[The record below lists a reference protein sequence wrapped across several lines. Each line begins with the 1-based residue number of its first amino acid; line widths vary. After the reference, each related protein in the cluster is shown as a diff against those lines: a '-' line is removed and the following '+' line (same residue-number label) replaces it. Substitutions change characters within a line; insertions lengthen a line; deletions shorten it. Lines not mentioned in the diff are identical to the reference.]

1 VADVGN
7 GSFTHVAGVRD
18 VVEGPRPSHPSQAR
32 GEPPDEAV
40 PARRRDVVG
49 TVLGFARTL
58 RHAGVAASPDRV
70 EAMLAAVG
78 HLDVLDPTAVY
89 WAGRLTLCGGPDD
102 LDRYDAAFA
111 AYFAGEVPRPTHTAG
126 PPKERLSQMAPLE
139 AGSGDAEDDD
149 GDGPDLAAR
158 ASADEVLR
166 HRDVAELTADERE
179 HLRRLFALLVPAAP
193 LRSARRRRPSP
204 SGSVHP
210 ARTVRRALRDGGEV
224 TRLMHRRPTP
234 RPRRVVLLVD
244 VSGSMS
250 PYADALLRFAHAAV
264 RARPAST
271 EVFTIGTRLTRV
283 TREMRLRDP
292 DRALAAS
299 GTAIPDW
306 SGGTR
311 LGEVLKAFLD
321 RWGQRGTARG
331 AVVVVC
337 SDGWERGGAEL
348 LGEQMARLRRLAHTV
363 VWVNPHK
370 GRTGYEP
377 LTGGM
382 VAALPSVDH
391 FVSGH
396 SMAAFEELT
405 GVIQRA

>member
-1 VADVGN
+1 VAERAVPQR
-7 GSFTHVAGVRD
+7 ARD
-18 VVEGPRPSHPSQAR
+18 VV
-32 GEPPDEAV
+32 D
-40 PARRRDVVG
+40 

-58 RHAGVAASPDRV
+58 RSAGVTASPDRV
-70 EAMLAAVG
+70 EAMLAALG
-78 HLDVLDPTAVY
+78 SLDVLDATDVY

-111 AYFAGEVPRPTHTAG
+111 AYFAGETPRSRRAEAQ
-126 PPKERLSQMAPLE
+126 ERPQLATTAPLE
-139 AGSGDAEDDD
+139 PGTGEDDGSD
-149 GDGPDLAAR
+149 TQDLATQ

-166 HRDVAELTADERE
+166 HRDVAEMSLAERD
-179 HLRRLFALLVPAAP
+179 HLRRLFALLRPATP
-193 LRSARRRRPSP
+193 MRPARRRRPSP
-204 SGSVHP
+204 QGAVHP

-224 TRLMHRRPTP
+224 TRLLHRRRSP
-234 RPRRVVLLVD
+234 RPRRVVLLID

-292 DRALAAS
+292 DKALAAS
-299 GTAIPDW
+299 GSAIPDW

-337 SDGWERGGAEL
+337 SDGWERGGVEL
-348 LGEQMARLRRLAHTV
+348 LAEQMVRLRRLAHSV
-363 VWVNPHK
+363 IWVNPHK
-370 GRTGYEP
+370 GRSGYEP

>member
-1 VADVGN
+1 
-7 GSFTHVAGVRD
+7 
-18 VVEGPRPSHPSQAR
+18 VV
-32 GEPPDEAV
+32 D
-40 PARRRDVVG
+40 

-58 RHAGVAASPDRV
+58 RHAGVPASPDRV
-70 EAMLAAVG
+70 EAMLEALG
-78 HLDVLDPTAVY
+78 SLDVLHPGHVY

-111 AYFAGEVPRPTHTAG
+111 AYFAGEAPRPL
-126 PPKERLSQMAPLE
+126 PPSAHRRPELAASAPLDP
-139 AGSGDAEDDD
+139 GPGD
-149 GDGPDLAAR
+149 GDDNEAPDLAAQ
-158 ASADEVLR
+158 AGADEVLR
-166 HRDVAELTADERE
+166 HRDVGEMTIAERE

-193 LRSARRRRPSP
+193 MRPARRRRPSP
-204 SGSVHP
+204 RGSVHP
-210 ARTVRRALRDGGEV
+210 ARTVRRALHDGGEV
-224 TRLMHRRPTP
+224 RRLLRRRRQA
-234 RPRRVVLLVD
+234 RPRRVVLLID
-244 VSGSMS
+244 VSGSMT

-292 DRALAAS
+292 DKALTAS
-299 GTAIPDW
+299 GSAIPDW

-337 SDGWERGGAEL
+337 SDGWERGDSVL

-370 GRTGYEP
+370 GRIGYEP

-382 VAALPSVDH
+382 QAALPSVDH

-396 SMAAFEELT
+396 SMAAFEELI

>member
-1 VADVGN
+1 VRRE
-7 GSFTHVAGVRD
+7 RD
-18 VVEGPRPSHPSQAR
+18 VVA
-32 GEPPDEAV
+32 
-40 PARRRDVVG
+40 

-58 RHAGVAASPDRV
+58 RAAGVAASPDRV
-70 EAMLAAVG
+70 EAMLAAIG
-78 HLDVLDPTAVY
+78 SLDVLDATDVY
-89 WAGRLTLCGGPDD
+89 WAGRLTLCGSPDD
-102 LDRYDAAFA
+102 LERYDAAFA
-111 AYFAGEVPRPTHTAG
+111 AYFGGEAPRPAR
-126 PPKERLSQMAPLE
+126 PAPQERQQLAMSAPLD
-139 AGSGDAEDDD
+139 AGSGEGEESDDA
-149 GDGPDLAAR
+149 PDLAAQ

-166 HRDVAELTADERE
+166 HRDVSEMTVAERE
-179 HLRRLFALLVPAAP
+179 HLRRLFALLRPASP
-193 LRSARRRRPSP
+193 MRPARRRRPSP
-204 SGSVHP
+204 QGPVHP
-210 ARTVRRALRDGGEV
+210 ARTVRRALREGGEV
-224 TRLMHRRPTP
+224 TRLLHRRAAP

-283 TREMRLRDP
+283 TRELRLRDP
-292 DRALAAS
+292 DKALAAS
-299 GTAIPDW
+299 GSAIPDW

-321 RWGQRGTARG
+321 RWGQRGMARG

-337 SDGWERGGAEL
+337 SDGWERGGTEL
-348 LGEQMARLRRLAHTV
+348 LGEQMARLRRLAHSV

-370 GRTGYEP
+370 GREGYEP

-382 VAALPSVDH
+382 LAALPSIDH

-396 SMAAFEELT
+396 SMAAFEELS
-405 GVIQRA
+405 GVIERA

>member
-1 VADVGN
+1 VAEP
-7 GSFTHVAGVRD
+7 VAARPPRD
-18 VVEGPRPSHPSQAR
+18 VI
-32 GEPPDEAV
+32 D
-40 PARRRDVVG
+40 

-70 EAMLAAVG
+70 EAMLSALG
-78 HLDVLDPTAVY
+78 SLDVLDPGNVY

-102 LDRYDAAFA
+102 LDRYDAAFTAWFTGDRPRSAPRSPQELPPRLA
-111 AYFAGEVPRPTHTAG
+111 A
-126 PPKERLSQMAPLE
+126 SAPLDPGTGDGDE
-139 AGSGDAEDDD
+139 AGA
-149 GDGPDLAAR
+149 PDLAVQ

-166 HRDVAELTADERE
+166 HRDVAELSPAERE
-179 HLRRLFALLVPAAP
+179 HLRRLFALLAPATP
-193 LRSARRRRPSP
+193 MRPARRRRPSLR
-204 SGSVHP
+204 GAVHP

-224 TRLMHRRPTP
+224 RQLLHHRRQA

-244 VSGSMS
+244 VSGSMA

-264 RARPAST
+264 RARPGST

-292 DRALAAS
+292 DKALAAS
-299 GTAIPDW
+299 GSAIPDW

-331 AVVVVC
+331 AVIVVC
-337 SDGWERGGAEL
+337 SDGWERGGTEL
-348 LGEQMARLRRLAHTV
+348 LAEQMVRLRRLAHAV

-370 GRTGYEP
+370 GRSGYEP

-382 VAALPSVDH
+382 RAALPSVDH

-396 SMAAFEELT
+396 SMAAFEELIA
-405 GVIQRA
+405 VIERA

>member
-1 VADVGN
+1 VRDPVELRPA
-7 GSFTHVAGVRD
+7 RD
-18 VVEGPRPSHPSQAR
+18 VV
-32 GEPPDEAV
+32 D
-40 PARRRDVVG
+40 

-70 EAMLAAVG
+70 ESMLVALGA
-78 HLDVLDPTAVY
+78 LDVLDPGAVY
-89 WAGRLTLCGGPDD
+89 WAGRLTLCAGPDD

-111 AYFAGEVPRPTHTAG
+111 VYFAGERPRAPRPSGRPEVHLTTT
-126 PPKERLSQMAPLE
+126 APLE
-139 AGSGDAEDDD
+139 PGSTD
-149 GDGPDLAAR
+149 GDEDPEAPDLAVQ
-158 ASADEVLR
+158 ASAEEVLR
-166 HRDVAELTADERE
+166 HRDVAQLTPAERE
-179 HLRRLFALLVPAAP
+179 HLRRLFALLAPATP
-193 LRSARRRRPSP
+193 MRQSRRRRASP
-204 SGSVHP
+204 QGSVHP
-210 ARTVRRALRDGGEV
+210 ARTVRRALRSGGEV
-224 TRLMHRRPTP
+224 TRLMRHRRQA

-244 VSGSMS
+244 VSGSMA

-264 RARPAST
+264 RARPVST

-292 DRALAAS
+292 DKALAAS
-299 GTAIPDW
+299 GSAIPDW

-331 AVVVVC
+331 AVIVVC
-337 SDGWERGGAEL
+337 SDGWERGGPDL
-348 LGEQMARLRRLAHTV
+348 LAAQMVRLRRLAHAV

-370 GRTGYEP
+370 GRSGYEP

-382 VAALPSVDH
+382 QAALPSVDH

>member
-1 VADVGN
+1 VDEPVL
-7 GSFTHVAGVRD
+7 TRPPRD
-18 VVEGPRPSHPSQAR
+18 VV
-32 GEPPDEAV
+32 D
-40 PARRRDVVG
+40 

-58 RHAGVAASPDRV
+58 RHAGVTASPDRV
-70 EAMLAAVG
+70 EAMLTAIG
-78 HLDVLDPTAVY
+78 SLDVLDPGAVY

-111 AYFAGEVPRPTHTAG
+111 AYFAGEVPRAARPSG
-126 PPKERLSQMAPLE
+126 QPPVQQLSASAPLE
-139 AGSGDAEDDD
+139 PGSGEGDDESEN
-149 GDGPDLAAR
+149 PELAVQ
-158 ASADEVLR
+158 ASPDEVLR
-166 HRDVAELTADERE
+166 HRDVGDLTPAERD
-179 HLRRLFALLVPAAP
+179 HLRRLFALLAPATP
-193 LRSARRRRPSP
+193 MRPSRRRRPSLR
-204 SGSVHP
+204 GAVHP
-210 ARTVRRALRDGGEV
+210 ARTVRSALRDGGEV
-224 TRLMHRRPTP
+224 RRLMHHRRQA
-234 RPRRVVLLVD
+234 RPRRVVLLID

-264 RARPAST
+264 RARPSST

-283 TREMRLRDP
+283 TRELQQRDP
-292 DRALAAS
+292 DAALSAS
-299 GTAIPDW
+299 GSAIPDW

-337 SDGWERGGAEL
+337 SDGWERGGTEL
-348 LGEQMARLRRLAHTV
+348 LAEQMVRLRRLAHSV

-370 GRTGYEP
+370 GRSGYEP

-382 VAALPSVDH
+382 QAALPSVDH

>member
-1 VADVGN
+1 VPDAQGI
-7 GSFTHVAGVRD
+7 GSSAGSIAP
-18 VVEGPRPSHPSQAR
+18 ETAGKASYASP
-32 GEPPDEAV
+32 
-40 PARRRDVVG
+40 RRRDVVE

-70 EAMLAAVG
+70 EAMLSAVAA
-78 HLDVLDPTAVY
+78 LDVLDPSDVY
-89 WAGRLTLCGGPDD
+89 WAGRLTLCAGPDD

-111 AYFAGEVPRPTHTAG
+111 AWFAGEQVRPGRASAPQQVVTTAT
-126 PPKERLSQMAPLE
+126 APLE
-139 AGSGDAEDDD
+139 PGSGTGDDAEQTE
-149 GDGPDLAAR
+149 LAAR

-166 HRDVAELTADERE
+166 HRDVADLTAAERE
-179 HLRRLFALLVPAAP
+179 HLRRLFALLAPASP
-193 LRSARRRRPSP
+193 MRPARRRRPSP

-224 TRLMHRRPTP
+224 TRLLHRRPRP

-244 VSGSMS
+244 VSGSMT

-264 RARPAST
+264 RAHPAAT

-283 TREMRLRDP
+283 TRELRLRDP

-299 GTAIPDW
+299 GAAIPDW

-331 AVVVVC
+331 AVVVIC
-337 SDGWERGGAEL
+337 SDGWERGGTAL
-348 LGEQMARLRRLAHTV
+348 LAEQMVRLRRLAHAV

-382 VAALPSVDH
+382 QAALPSVDV

-396 SMAAFEELT
+396 SLAAFEELA
-405 GVIQRA
+405 GVIARA

>member
-1 VADVGN
+1 VADPDN
-7 GSFTHVAGVRD
+7 GVARARF
-18 VVEGPRPSHPSQAR
+18 PHPSDSSA
-32 GEPPDEAV
+32 P
-40 PARRRDVVG
+40 RDVVG
-49 TVLGFARTL
+49 TLLGFARTL
-58 RHAGVAASPDRV
+58 RRAGVAASPDRV
-70 EAMLAAVG
+70 EAMLSAVG
-78 HLDVLDPTAVY
+78 ALDVLHATDVY

-111 AYFAGEVPRPTHTAG
+111 AYFAGEVPRPARTSG
-126 PPKERLSQMAPLE
+126 PPRERLAAMAPVTPGSGE
-139 AGSGDAEDDD
+139 AGND
-149 GDGPDLAAR
+149 GDSADLAAR

-166 HRDVAELTADERE
+166 HRDVADLTPAERE
-179 HLRRLFALLVPAAP
+179 HLRRLFALLAPATP
-193 LRSARRRRPSP
+193 MRPARRRRPSTR
-204 SGSVHP
+204 GAVHP
-210 ARTVRRALRDGGEV
+210 SRTVRRALRDGGEV
-224 TRLMHRRPTP
+224 VRLAHRRPAP
-234 RPRRVVLLVD
+234 RARRVVLLVD

-283 TREMRLRDP
+283 TREMRLRDA
-292 DRALAAS
+292 DRALTAS

-348 LGEQMARLRRLAHTV
+348 LGEQMARLRRLAHAV

-370 GRTGYEP
+370 GRAGYEP
-377 LTGGM
+377 LTAGM
-382 VAALPSVDH
+382 QAALPSVDF

-396 SMAAFEELT
+396 SMVAFEELS
-405 GVIQRA
+405 GVIAHA

>member
-1 VADVGN
+1 VAEPALG
-7 GSFTHVAGVRD
+7 GRTRD
-18 VVEGPRPSHPSQAR
+18 VV
-32 GEPPDEAV
+32 D
-40 PARRRDVVG
+40 

-70 EAMLAAVG
+70 EAMLAALG
-78 HLDVLDPTAVY
+78 SLDVLDPGAVY
-89 WAGRLTLCGGPDD
+89 WAGRLTLCAGPDD

-111 AYFAGEVPRPTHTAG
+111 AYFAGERPRAPRAAG
-126 PPKERLSQMAPLE
+126 RPEVRLSPSAPVDD
-139 AGSGDAEDDD
+139 GSGD
-149 GDGPDLAAR
+149 GDEETEAPDLAVQ

-166 HRDVAELTADERE
+166 NRDVAELTPAERE

-193 LRSARRRRPSP
+193 MRPSRRRRPSP
-204 SGSVHP
+204 QGAVHP
-210 ARTVRRALRDGGEV
+210 ARTVRRALRSGGEV
-224 TRLMHRRPTP
+224 TRLHHHHRRA

-244 VSGSMS
+244 VSGSMA
-250 PYADALLRFAHAAV
+250 PYADALLRYAHAAV
-264 RARPAST
+264 RARPSST

-292 DRALAAS
+292 ERALAAS
-299 GTAIPDW
+299 GSAIPDW

-331 AVVVVC
+331 AVIVVC
-337 SDGWERGGAEL
+337 SDGWERGGTEL
-348 LGEQMARLRRLAHTV
+348 LAEQMVRLRRLAHSV

-370 GRTGYEP
+370 GRAGYEP

-382 VAALPSVDH
+382 QAALPSVDH
-391 FVSGH
+391 FVAGH
-396 SMAAFEELT
+396 SMVAFEELT

>member
-1 VADVGN
+1 MA
-7 GSFTHVAGVRD
+7 
-18 VVEGPRPSHPSQAR
+18 EKGPPPSHPSHAPQQDLPAPHRSQAR
-32 GEPPDEAV
+32 GGTLQAGRDGAG
-40 PARRRDVVG
+40 PAPRDVVD

-58 RHAGVAASPDRV
+58 RHAGVTASPDRV
-70 EAMLAAVG
+70 EAMLAALG
-78 HLDVLDPTAVY
+78 RLDVLDPGAVY
-89 WAGRLTLCGGPDD
+89 WAGRLTLCAGPDD

-111 AYFAGEVPRPTHTAG
+111 AYFAGEQPRAPRAAG
-126 PPKERLSQMAPLE
+126 QPEVRLSASAPLD
-139 AGSGDAEDDD
+139 AGT
-149 GDGPDLAAR
+149 GDGPDDSRTPELAVQ

-166 HRDVAELTADERE
+166 HRDVAELTPAERE
-179 HLRRLFALLVPAAP
+179 HLRRLFALLAPATP
-193 LRSARRRRPSP
+193 VRPSRRRSP
-204 SGSVHP
+204 SLRGAVHP
-210 ARTVRRALRDGGEV
+210 GRTVRSALRDGGEV
-224 TRLMHRRPTP
+224 RRLLRHRRHD
-234 RPRRVVLLVD
+234 RARRVVLLVD
-244 VSGSMS
+244 VSGSMT

-271 EVFTIGTRLTRV
+271 EVFTVGTRLTRV
-283 TREMRLRDP
+283 TREMRLRDA

-337 SDGWERGGAEL
+337 SDGWERGGTEL
-348 LGEQMARLRRLAHTV
+348 LGEQMTRLRRLAHAV

-370 GRTGYEP
+370 GRSGYEP

-382 VAALPSVDH
+382 QAALPSVDH

>member
-1 VADVGN
+1 MID
-7 GSFTHVAGVRD
+7 TRPRHPHRD
-18 VVEGPRPSHPSQAR
+18 VV
-32 GEPPDEAV
+32 D
-40 PARRRDVVG
+40 

-70 EAMLAAVG
+70 EAMLAALG
-78 HLDVLDPTAVY
+78 SLDVLRPSQVY
-89 WAGRLTLCGGPDD
+89 WAGRLTRCSGPDD

-111 AYFAGEVPRPTHTAG
+111 AWFSGERPRPVPTS
-126 PPKERLSQMAPLE
+126 PSVEPRLAAAAPLD
-139 AGSGDAEDDD
+139 AGSGEGDDT
-149 GDGPDLAAR
+149 GDGPELAAR
-158 ASADEVLR
+158 ARADEVLR
-166 HRDVAELTADERE
+166 HRDMAELTAVERE
-179 HLRRLFALLVPAAP
+179 HLRRLFALLAPATP
-193 LRSARRRRPSP
+193 MRPARRRRPSRR
-204 SGSVHP
+204 GAVHP
-210 ARTVRRALRDGGEV
+210 SRTVRRALRNGGEV
-224 TRLMHRRPTP
+224 ARLLHRRAAP

-244 VSGSMS
+244 VSGSMA
-250 PYADALLRFAHAAV
+250 PYADALLRFAHVAV

-283 TREMRLRDP
+283 TRELRLRDP

-299 GTAIPDW
+299 GAAIPDW

-331 AVVVVC
+331 AVVVIC
-337 SDGWERGGAEL
+337 SDGWERGGPEL
-348 LGEQMARLRRLAHTV
+348 LGEQMARLRRLAHAV

-370 GRTGYEP
+370 GRAGYEP

-382 VAALPSVDH
+382 QAALPSVDV

-396 SMAAFEELT
+396 SLAAFEELT
-405 GVIQRA
+405 GVIAHA

>member
-1 VADVGN
+1 
-7 GSFTHVAGVRD
+7 VRD
-18 VVEGPRPSHPSQAR
+18 VVE
-32 GEPPDEAV
+32 
-40 PARRRDVVG
+40 

-70 EAMLAAVG
+70 EAMLAAVAA
-78 HLDVLDPTAVY
+78 LDVLDPTDVY
-89 WAGRLTLCGGPDD
+89 WAGRLTLCSGPDD

-111 AYFAGEVPRPTHTAG
+111 AWFAGEAPRPTRSAPPEQLRTVPTA
-126 PPKERLSQMAPLE
+126 SLE
-139 AGSGDAEDDD
+139 PGSGSGDD
-149 GDGPDLAAR
+149 GEQTDLAAR

-166 HRDVAELTADERE
+166 HRDVAELTGAERE
-179 HLRRLFALLVPAAP
+179 QLRRLFALLVPAAP
-193 LRSARRRRPSP
+193 MRLSRRRRPSP
-204 SGSVHP
+204 HGAVHP
-210 ARTVRRALRDGGEV
+210 SRTVRHALHDGGEG
-224 TRLMHRRPTP
+224 TRLLHRRSRP
-234 RPRRVVLLVD
+234 RPRRVVLLID

-264 RARPAST
+264 RARPAAT

-283 TREMRLRDP
+283 TRELRLRDP
-292 DRALAAS
+292 DKALAAS
-299 GTAIPDW
+299 GSAIPDW

-337 SDGWERGGAEL
+337 SDGWERGGTEVLA
-348 LGEQMARLRRLAHTV
+348 EQMARLRRLAHAV

-370 GRTGYEP
+370 GREGYEP

-382 VAALPSVDH
+382 QAALPSVDH
-391 FVSGH
+391 FVAGH
-396 SMAAFEELT
+396 SLAAFQQLA
-405 GVIQRA
+405 GVISRA

>member
-1 VADVGN
+1 VSDSRSGGIA
-7 GSFTHVAGVRD
+7 APRLARD
-18 VVEGPRPSHPSQAR
+18 VV
-32 GEPPDEAV
+32 D
-40 PARRRDVVG
+40 

-58 RHAGVAASPDRV
+58 RHAGVTASPDRV
-70 EAMLAAVG
+70 EAMLAALG
-78 HLDVLDPTAVY
+78 SLDVLDPTDVY
-89 WAGRLTLCGGPDD
+89 WAGRLTLCGSPDD

-111 AYFAGEVPRPTHTAG
+111 AYFAGEAPRAPRPSARTQPQPAIT
-126 PPKERLSQMAPLE
+126 APLE
-139 AGSGDAEDDD
+139 PGSGQDDD
-149 GDGPDLAAR
+149 TDISDLATQ

-166 HRDVAELTADERE
+166 HRDVAGMSLAERD
-179 HLRRLFALLVPAAP
+179 HLRRLFALLRPATP
-193 LRSARRRRPSP
+193 MRPARRRRPSP
-204 SGSVHP
+204 RGAVHP
-210 ARTVRRALRDGGEV
+210 GRTVRRALRDGGEV
-224 TRLMHRRPTP
+224 TRLLHRRRRP
-234 RPRRVVLLVD
+234 RPRRVVLLID

-292 DRALAAS
+292 DKALAAS
-299 GTAIPDW
+299 GSAIPDW

-337 SDGWERGGAEL
+337 SDGWERGGTEL
-348 LGEQMARLRRLAHTV
+348 LAEQMVRLRRLAHSV

-396 SMAAFEELT
+396 SMAAFEQLT

>member
-1 VADVGN
+1 
-7 GSFTHVAGVRD
+7 
-18 VVEGPRPSHPSQAR
+18 VVDGPRPSHPSQAQ
-32 GEPPDEAV
+32 GEPPDGAV
-40 PARRRDVVG
+40 PARRDVVD

-58 RHAGVAASPDRV
+58 RHAGVSASPDRV
-70 EAMLAAVG
+70 EAMLAALG
-78 HLDVLDPTAVY
+78 SLDVLDPTDVY

-111 AYFAGEVPRPTHTAG
+111 AYFAGEAPRTPRRSDPSRPQLATT
-126 PPKERLSQMAPLE
+126 APLE
-139 AGSGDAEDDD
+139 PGSGEQDEDSET
-149 GDGPDLAAR
+149 PQLATQ

-166 HRDVAELTADERE
+166 HRDVAEMSLAERD
-179 HLRRLFALLVPAAP
+179 HLRRLFALLRPATP
-193 LRSARRRRPSP
+193 MRPARRRRPSP
-204 SGSVHP
+204 QGAVHP
-210 ARTVRRALRDGGEV
+210 SRTVRRALRDGGEV
-224 TRLMHRRPTP
+224 TRLLHRRRQP
-234 RPRRVVLLVD
+234 RPRRVVLLID

-292 DRALAAS
+292 DKALAAS
-299 GTAIPDW
+299 GSAIPDW

-337 SDGWERGGAEL
+337 SDGWERGGTEL
-348 LGEQMARLRRLAHTV
+348 LAEQMARLRRLAHAV

-370 GRTGYEP
+370 GRSGYEP

-396 SMAAFEELT
+396 SMVAFEELT

>member
-1 VADVGN
+1 MAAE
-7 GSFTHVAGVRD
+7 T
-18 VVEGPRPSHPSQAR
+18 GPRPSPPSQAR
-32 GEPPDEAV
+32 GEPPDGAV
-40 PARRRDVVG
+40 PASRDVVD

-70 EAMLAAVG
+70 EAMLSALGA
-78 HLDVLDPTAVY
+78 LDVLDPTDVY

-111 AYFAGEVPRPTHTAG
+111 AWFGGEVPRASRTSVPRELRTTAT
-126 PPKERLSQMAPLE
+126 APLDP
-139 AGSGDAEDDD
+139 GSGTGEE
-149 GDGPDLAAR
+149 GEQTDLAAR
-158 ASADEVLR
+158 ASGDEVLR
-166 HRDVAELTADERE
+166 HRDVADLTPVERE
-179 HLRRLFALLVPAAP
+179 HLRRLFALLAPASP
-193 LRSARRRRPSP
+193 MRPARRRRPSAV
-204 SGSVHP
+204 GAVHP

-224 TRLMHRRPTP
+224 SRLLHRRPRP

-244 VSGSMS
+244 VSGSMT

-264 RARPAST
+264 RAHPGVT

-283 TREMRLRDP
+283 TRELRSRDP

-299 GTAIPDW
+299 GAAIPDW

-337 SDGWERGGAEL
+337 SDGWERGGTEL
-348 LGEQMARLRRLAHTV
+348 LAEQMARLRRLAHAV

-370 GRTGYEP
+370 GRAGYEP

-382 VAALPSVDH
+382 QAALPSVDV

-396 SMAAFEELT
+396 SLAAFEELT
-405 GVIQRA
+405 GVIARA

>member
-1 VADVGN
+1 VAARPG
-7 GSFTHVAGVRD
+7 RD
-18 VVEGPRPSHPSQAR
+18 VVS
-32 GEPPDEAV
+32 
-40 PARRRDVVG
+40 

-70 EAMLAAVG
+70 EAMLSAAG
-78 HLDVLDPTAVY
+78 HLDVLDPSAVY
-89 WAGRLTLCGGPDD
+89 WAGRLTLCGSPDD

-111 AYFAGEVPRPTHTAG
+111 AYFGGEAPRPRRSAG
-126 PPKERLSQMAPLE
+126 TDQRPQVVRSAPLTP
-139 AGSGDAEDDD
+139 
-149 GDGPDLAAR
+149 GDGSEDGGDPPELATR
-158 ASADEVLR
+158 ASGEEVLR
-166 HRDVAELTADERE
+166 HRDVAELTVAERDQ
-179 HLRRLFALLVPAAP
+179 LRRLFALLVPAAP
-193 LRSARRRRPSP
+193 MRPSRRRSP
-204 SGSVHP
+204 SAQGSVHH

-224 TRLMHRRPTP
+224 TRLMHHRARP
-234 RPRRVVLLVD
+234 RPRRVVLLID

-264 RARPAST
+264 RARPATT

-283 TREMRLRDP
+283 TRELRQRDP
-292 DRALAAS
+292 DRALAAGGS
-299 GTAIPDW
+299 AIPDW

-311 LGEVLKAFLD
+311 IGEVLKAFLD

-348 LGEQMARLRRLAHTV
+348 LGEQMTRLHRLAHAV

-370 GRTGYEP
+370 GRAGYEP
-377 LTGGM
+377 LTAGM

-391 FVSGH
+391 FVAGH
-396 SMAAFEELT
+396 SLAAFEELAR
-405 GVIQRA
+405 VIERTPGSSSLARSRRPSARGRQESSHA

>member
-1 VADVGN
+1 MGE
-7 GSFTHVAGVRD
+7 R
-18 VVEGPRPSHPSQAR
+18 GPRPSPPSQAQ
-32 GEPPDEAV
+32 GEPPDGAV
-40 PARRRDVVG
+40 AARARDVVD

-70 EAMLAAVG
+70 EAMLAALG
-78 HLDVLDPTAVY
+78 APDVLDATDVY

-111 AYFAGEVPRPTHTAG
+111 AWFAGEAPRANRTPASQ
-126 PPKERLSQMAPLE
+126 PPRLAATAPLD
-139 AGSGDAEDDD
+139 AGTGEGSDDESD
-149 GDGPDLAAR
+149 TPDLATR

-166 HRDVAELTADERE
+166 HRDVADLSPAERE
-179 HLRRLFALLVPAAP
+179 HLRRLFALLVPATP
-193 LRSARRRRPSP
+193 TRPARRRRPDVR
-204 SGSVHP
+204 GTVHP
-210 ARTVRRALRDGGEV
+210 ARTVRRALRSGGEV
-224 TRLMHRRPTP
+224 TRLMHRRRQP
-234 RPRRVVLLVD
+234 RPRRVVLLID

-264 RARPAST
+264 RARPAAT

-283 TREMRLRDP
+283 TRELRLRDP
-292 DRALAAS
+292 DKALAAGAS
-299 GTAIPDW
+299 AIPDW

-337 SDGWERGGAEL
+337 SDGWERGGTDL
-348 LGEQMARLRRLAHTV
+348 LGEQMARLRRLAHAV

-370 GRTGYEP
+370 GRAGYEP

-382 VAALPSVDH
+382 QAALPSIDH

>member
-1 VADVGN
+1 VAPEQGPR
-7 GSFTHVAGVRD
+7 SASPRD
-18 VVEGPRPSHPSQAR
+18 VVE
-32 GEPPDEAV
+32 
-40 PARRRDVVG
+40 

-58 RHAGVAASPDRV
+58 RHAGVGASPDRV

-78 HLDVLDPTAVY
+78 ALDVLDATDVY
-89 WAGRLTLCGGPDD
+89 WAGRLTLCSGPDD
-102 LDRYDAAFA
+102 LDRYDAAFSA
-111 AYFAGEVPRPTHTAG
+111 WFGGEVPRPARPSPPAQVRTAAV
-126 PPKERLSQMAPLE
+126 APLDP
-139 AGSGDAEDDD
+139 GSGTGGE
-149 GDGPDLAAR
+149 GEQTDLAAR

-166 HRDVAELTADERE
+166 HRDVADLSGAERE
-179 HLRRLFALLVPAAP
+179 HLRRLFALLAPASP
-193 LRSARRRRPSP
+193 MRPARRRRPSP

-224 TRLMHRRPTP
+224 SRLLHRRARP

-264 RARPAST
+264 RAHPAQT

-292 DRALAAS
+292 DRALTAS
-299 GTAIPDW
+299 GAAIPDW

-331 AVVVVC
+331 AVVVLC
-337 SDGWERGGAEL
+337 SDGWERGDTAL
-348 LGEQMARLRRLAHTV
+348 LGEQMARLRRLAHAV

-370 GRTGYEP
+370 GRHGYEP

-382 VAALPSVDH
+382 QAALPSVDV

-396 SMAAFEELT
+396 SLAAFEELA
-405 GVIQRA
+405 GVLKDPRAPRHSHARGGNLHGGRPEAGKGSPHA